1 MREVVKNYSIE
12 SIQVCK
18 TEQECLFCAYQCYL
32 FLGSFMQVQVYLAVG
47 ALVLLAYVIGLQIK
61 ILRLTS

>member
-1 MREVVKNYSIE
+1 
-12 SIQVCK
+12 
-18 TEQECLFCAYQCYL
+18 
-32 FLGSFMQVQVYLAVG
+32 MQVQVYLAVG